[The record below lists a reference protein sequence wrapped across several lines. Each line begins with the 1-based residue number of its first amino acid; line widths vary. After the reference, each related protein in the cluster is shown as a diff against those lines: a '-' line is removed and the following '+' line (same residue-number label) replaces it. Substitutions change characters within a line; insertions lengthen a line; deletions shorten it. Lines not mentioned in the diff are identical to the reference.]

1 MILAH
6 LGGLPLEESLI
17 YLVPPIGVVA
27 WIWVLGRRGR
37 DDPPELDEP
46 DSDDDEEVEA
56 EAAPT
61 RGRRGDGPA

>member
-17 YLVPPIGVVA
+17 YLVPPLGVVA

-37 DDPPELDEP
+37 DDPPEEELDEL
-46 DSDDDEEVEA
+46 DDDEPA
-56 EAAPT
+56 GAPT
-61 RGRRGDGPA
+61 GSPRGDRSV

>member
-1 MILAH
+1 VVLAH

-46 DSDDDEEVEA
+46 EDDEPA
-56 EAAPT
+56 AAPT
-61 RGRRGDGPA
+61 GTGRGDRST

>member
-37 DDPPELDEP
+37 DDPPEPDPFDEP
-46 DSDDDEEVEA
+46 DDGEEP
-56 EAAPT
+56 APT
-61 RGRRGDGPA
+61 GSRRGDRSA